1 MTPTGPQIN
10 AVMSSGTFVP
20 GFVARVLCTL
30 YGESPMTAEEVAL
43 AMGFPARSAFS
54 GGALG
59 WLRSAGLVI
68 RDQDQRW
75 SLTQAGTD
83 RATLAGL

>member
-1 MTPTGPQIN
+1 MIPTGPQIN
-10 AVMSSGTFVP
+10 AVMSAGTFVP
-20 GFVARVLCTL
+20 GFAARVLCTL
-30 YGESPMTAEEVAL
+30 YGQSPMTAEQIAI
-43 AMGFPARSAFS
+43 AMGFPARSTFS
-54 GGALG
+54 SGALR

-68 RDQDQRW
+68 RDQNQRW